1 MRYALVLMMIAAGM
15 TPSQAQSKLAA
26 PKLSPAVPF
35 AEPRAPQGKQT
46 QGKPAVVKPVSES
59 SSEPAEP
66 SATEQALL
74 DAANRERE
82 ARGLQPFEWNVSLAS
97 AARTHA
103 QKMAQAGTL
112 SHQFPG
118 EMNLG
123 YRVRMAELHFTKAAE
138 NVALGPSAAVI
149 HKAWMNSP
157 PHRDNLLDR
166 ELDSIGIAVV
176 ERDGQ
181 LFAVQDF
188 SRANP

>member
-1 MRYALVLMMIAAGM
+1 MRYLLVLMMIAAGM
-15 TPSQAQSKLAA
+15 TQSQAQSKPAA
-26 PKLSPAVPF
+26 PKTSPAVQRQ
-35 AEPRAPQGKQT
+35 A
-46 QGKPAVVKPVSES
+46 KPVVVKPVAES
-59 SSEPAEP
+59 SSEPAKP

-82 ARGLQPFEWNVSLAS
+82 ERGLQPFEWNVSLAA
-97 AARTHA
+97 AARSHA
-103 QKMAQAGTL
+103 QKMAEAGTL
-112 SHQFPG
+112 SHQFPD
-118 EMNLG
+118 EMDLG
-123 YRVRMAELHFTKAAE
+123 YRVRMTELHFTKAAE

-157 PHRDNLLDR
+157 AHRDNLLDR

-176 ERDGQ
+176 ERNGQ

>member
-1 MRYALVLMMIAAGM
+1 MRALWIPMISLALAQGN
-15 TPSQAQSKLAA
+15 AQSKPAVRK
-26 PKLSPAVPF
+26 PSPAV
-35 AEPRAPQGKQT
+35 QT
-46 QGKPAVVKPVSES
+46 LAKPAVVKPVSETS
-59 SSEPAEP
+59 SAPAKP

-82 ARGLQPFEWNVSLAS
+82 ARGLRPLKWNVSLA
-97 AARTHA
+97 AAAQSHA
-103 QKMAQAGTL
+103 QKMAEAGTL

-118 EMNLG
+118 EMDLG
-123 YRVRMAELHFTKAAE
+123 YRIHLAGLHFTEAAE

-157 PHRDNLLDR
+157 HHRDNLLDR
-166 ELDSIGIAVV
+166 DLDSIGIAVV
-176 ERDGQ
+176 ECNGQ